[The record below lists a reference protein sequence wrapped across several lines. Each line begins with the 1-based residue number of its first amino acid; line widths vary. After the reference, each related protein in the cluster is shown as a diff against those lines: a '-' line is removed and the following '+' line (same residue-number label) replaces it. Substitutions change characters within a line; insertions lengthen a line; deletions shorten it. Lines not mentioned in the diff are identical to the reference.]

1 MHLPAKQSDELSSLA
16 LKCRGL
22 TEVLL
27 AQLKSIGEPFDLQRT
42 ADLFSALPT
51 TQLLLI
57 NEGQV
62 AYRVEGK
69 LVAHFEAGDLLG
81 LPRSLN
87 LPQGTFSCD
96 SSIAVTAYDRDELV
110 AHANSDS
117 KLQKNWAYY
126 LVYQMSFYQQ
136 ALAQEI
142 RGEFQPT
149 AGFMHFRSG
158 ETIIEQGALADRVY
172 TLLEGSADAMCDGIK
187 VGEINA
193 DEIFGALAV
202 FTRQTRM
209 ASVVASSD
217 CTVLAV
223 RKEEFIDLIDH
234 QPHICL
240 GLIEEM
246 AAKINQLNN
255 QLLSLAAKTSK
266 PAVLRHH

>member
-1 MHLPAKQSDELSSLA
+1 MHLPAKQADELSNLA

-22 TEVLL
+22 TELLL
-27 AQLKSIGEPFDLQRT
+27 AQLQASGEPFELQRS
-42 ADLFSALPT
+42 ADLFSAQPA
-51 TQLLLI
+51 TQLLVI

-62 AYRVEGK
+62 AYHVRGK

-87 LPQGTFSCD
+87 LPDGIFSCENFI
-96 SSIAVTAYDRDELV
+96 SVTPYDRDDLV
-110 AHANSDS
+110 THINSDS

-126 LVYQMSFYQQ
+126 LVCQMSYYQQ

-142 RGEFQPT
+142 RTEFQPT

-158 ETIIEQGALADRVY
+158 ETIIEQGTLADRVY
-172 TLLEGSADAMCDGIK
+172 TLLEGSADAICDGVK

-202 FTRQTRM
+202 FTRQPRM
-209 ASVVASSD
+209 ASVVANSD

-246 AAKINQLNN
+246 AAKINQLNS
-255 QLLSLAAKTSK
+255 QLLSLAAKTS
-266 PAVLRHH
+266 

>member
-1 MHLPAKQSDELSSLA
+1 MHLPAKQSDELSNLA

-27 AQLKSIGEPFDLQRT
+27 AQLQASGEPIELQRS
-42 ADLFSALPT
+42 ADIFSTIPG
-51 TQLLLI
+51 TQLLVI
-57 NEGQV
+57 SEGQV
-62 AYRVEGK
+62 DYRVHGK

-87 LPQGTFSCD
+87 LPDGIFSCTN
-96 SSIAVTAYDRDELV
+96 SVALTPYDRDDLV
-110 AHANSDS
+110 THVNGDS
-117 KLQKNWAYY
+117 KSQKNWAYY
-126 LVYQMSFYQQ
+126 LVCQMSFYQQ

-142 RGEFQPT
+142 RSEFQPT

-158 ETIIEQGALADRVY
+158 ETIIEQGAPADRVY
-172 TLLEGSADAMCDGIK
+172 TLLEGSAEAICDGVK

-202 FTRQTRM
+202 FTRQPRM
-209 ASVVASSD
+209 ASVVANSD

-223 RKEEFIDLIDH
+223 RKEEFIELIDH
-234 QPHICL
+234 QPQICL

-246 AAKINQLNN
+246 AAKINQLNT
-255 QLLSLAAKTSK
+255 QLLGLAAKT
-266 PAVLRHH
+266 L